1 MSIHLHKFVDR
12 LKGFEARGTKDF
24 TMSMADAKDLHADI
38 TRLLIDLQT
47 LRDTTKNKEASDSAI
62 TVQIQGGSFK

>member
-12 LKGFEARGTKDF
+12 LRGFEARGARDF
-24 TMSMADAKDLHADI
+24 TMSITDAKDLHADI

-47 LRDTTKNKEASDSAI
+47 LREANLAKSKEDSTI
-62 TVQIQGGSFK
+62 NVQIQGGTFK